1 MSSVGRAMLTM
12 KKAVNGTWP
21 RLLKARAKRPGN
33 MHVWWSMKEKY
44 EKENTVQYST
54 VCLQEGALPVCV
66 WSLDTLGLISLFCI
80 RSLTS
85 KRLLV
90 GRRRRRTARQP
101 QHRSQQVL

>member
-44 EKENTVQYST
+44 EKENTVQYSML
-54 VCLQEGALPVCV
+54 LQEGVLPLLCV
-66 WSLDTLGLISLFCI
+66 V
-80 RSLTS
+80 LTP
-85 KRLLV
+85 LV
-90 GRRRRRTARQP
+90 G
-101 QHRSQQVL
+101 SLCVVSGV